1 MNEPQNTEQDDR
13 EQAQALFGR
22 LWRMGYELIGPGP
35 DYMIHNHAHEND
47 GPKPPMGDT
56 RHMTLAEVGAWIESR
71 S

>member
-1 MNEPQNTEQDDR
+1 MNEPESTGQDDR

-35 DYMIHNHAHEND
+35 DYAIHNASED
-47 GPKPPMGDT
+47 PKPPMGDT
-56 RHMTLAEVGAWIESR
+56 RHMTLAEAGAWTEAR